1 MSELLGLFIAIV
13 AGAVAGAGIFAFV
26 NSRIRRQG
34 IAAAHE
40 TARSIVE
47 QARRDAEAR
56 LEAAGLEANV
66 RLEAAEARLEEES
79 QARLR
84 ETEEQRRDID
94 RRDKDLRRRMAFAD
108 EKMKEVEARAAAVA
122 SLEAEAASARAE
134 ARDLLAHQRA
144 KLEQIAGLSAD
155 EAREQLRKEIELDA
169 RRDASAMILR
179 IQDEARER
187 ATEEARWITTQAM
200 QRLPL
205 SQYAETTVTV
215 VNLPSDEM
223 KGRII
228 GREGRNIRAIEM
240 ACGIDLIID
249 DTPGVIILS
258 SFDPARRMVARM
270 AIERLI
276 EDGRIHPARIEE
288 VIAKVREDFDRTTA
302 EQGEAAAF
310 ELGLHDL
317 NPRLLKLTG
326 RLRYLTFHGQSLL
339 DHSREVA
346 LIAQRM
352 AEMLAGRVEIVKRA
366 GLFHKIG
373 FAGDTDQDRSP
384 TLLSADIAQRLGE
397 PEPVVHCIQ
406 ALYGA
411 VAPRTIEAV
420 LLQVAE
426 QAVVSRPGAQKEML
440 EDFLQELGHLEAI
453 ATSFPGVKEAHA
465 VRAGKEIRVIVAAD
479 HVSDKE
485 AIWLSRDIAARIE
498 KEVDYPGQVRVSVI
512 RETRSVGFAM

>member
-1 MSELLGLFIAIV
+1 MNEFLGYLIAIV
-13 AGAVAGAGIFAFV
+13 ASAGAGAGIFAFV
-26 NSRIRRQG
+26 STIIRRRTL
-34 IAAAHE
+34 AAAGD
-40 TARSIVE
+40 TARAIIE
-47 QARRDAEAR
+47 QARIDAAGR
-56 LEAAGLEANV
+56 LEAADLEAKV
-66 RLEAAEARLEEES
+66 RVEAAEARLDEES
-79 QARLR
+79 QARAH
-84 ETEEQRRDID
+84 EAEEQRREIE
-94 RRDKDLRRRMAFAD
+94 RRDKDLRRRMSFAD

-144 KLEQIAGLSAD
+144 KLEQIAELSAD
-155 EAREQLRKEIELDA
+155 QAREELRQEIELDA

-179 IQDEARER
+179 VQDEARER
-187 ATEEARWITTQAM
+187 AFEEARWITTQAM

-240 ACGIDLIID
+240 TCGIDLIID

-258 SFDPARRMVARM
+258 SFDPARRMVAKL

-288 VIAKVREDFDRTTA
+288 VIAKVREEFDKTTA

-317 NPRLLKLTG
+317 NPRLVKLTG
-326 RLRYLTFHGQSLL
+326 KLRYLTHHGQSIL

-346 LIAQRM
+346 LIASRM
-352 AEMLAGRVEIVKRA
+352 AEMLSARAEVVKRA

-373 FAGDTDQDRSP
+373 FADEAAQDRSP
-384 TLLSADIAQRLGE
+384 TVLSADIAQRLGE

-406 ALYGA
+406 ALYGI
-411 VAPRTIEAV
+411 VAPRSVEAV

-426 QAVVSRPGAQKEML
+426 QAVVARPGAQKDML
-440 EDFLQELGHLEAI
+440 EDFLQELGHVEEI
-453 ATSFPGVKEAHA
+453 AMSFPGVKEAHA
-465 VRAGKEIRVIVAAD
+465 VRAGKEVRVIVAAD

-485 AIWLSRDIAARIE
+485 AVWLSKDIAARIE
-498 KEVDYPGQVRVSVI
+498 KEVEYPGQVRVSVI